1 MILKRKI
8 VDFKYG
14 GIKITKNKR
23 FTLAYKKD
31 DWWAV
36 RDGEITLWKEE
47 VVDLLNNLYKENE
60 ELKKENKELQ
70 ITKNFWKEQCGYR
83 VNEHKNHYSINH
95 CRCTADD
102 FIHELKKICKGLQK
116 ENEKLKQEN
125 HDIKYILEELY
136 YTYIYEPSENYDEE
150 ALGQITNL
158 LFKEEDVE
166 K

>member
-70 ITKNFWKEQCGYR
+70 ITKNFWKEQSGY
-83 VNEHKNHYSINH
+83 
-95 CRCTADD
+95 
-102 FIHELKKICKGLQK
+102 
-116 ENEKLKQEN
+116 
-125 HDIKYILEELY
+125 
-136 YTYIYEPSENYDEE
+136 
-150 ALGQITNL
+150 
-158 LFKEEDVE
+158 
-166 K
+166 